1 MTVREGWETEVNR
14 SYRYDYIRLNDA
26 ILRGGI
32 VLKQEYLLVD
42 ERQIG
47 DVKKFEVGDSITTD
61 LIEIKDRKCW
71 VWLLKCKGENENV
84 ARGLD
89 RINEEICK
97 KFNPT
102 ILINGCSAYFNKTLF
117 PLINEFERKLRELL
131 YLASSLKEYKDLN
144 NAITN
149 LESKDLGSIFD
160 SLFTDDVF
168 LRCVKEK
175 INKKTWKFT
184 RDEVL
189 CDIRSLEENVLWDS
203 WLGKN
208 CVETLRK
215 NFNSVREHRNH
226 VMHAHNID
234 YTQFQTARELFKTI
248 NTELDSVIRELLGI
262 KGDDNIVMSTQDF
275 YNRLTTSKSSLSNL
289 LSEEVND
296 NGEIG
301 ALEMGR
307 EMLDIDDQELIGLWK
322 NTRAYLDSVNTVKQY
337 YKLNREILLATE
349 NIRKIT
355 DQVKISDQIIPSY
368 VKEMQEILSK
378 LRGGVYIDKVYKEQ
392 SKIEANE
399 DDNIEIDE
407 KNNEESDEESNE
419 EN

>member
-1 MTVREGWETEVNR
+1 M
-14 SYRYDYIRLNDA
+14 
-26 ILRGGI
+26 
-32 VLKQEYLLVD
+32 KQEYLLVD

-71 VWLLKCKGENENV
+71 VWLLKCKGENEKV
-84 ARGLD
+84 ARELD
-89 RINEEICK
+89 RINKEICE

-102 ILINGCSAYFNKTLF
+102 ILINGCSAYFNKSLF
-117 PLINEFERKLRELL
+117 PLINEFERKLRKLL
-131 YLASSLKEYKDLN
+131 YLASSLKENKDLN
-144 NAITN
+144 NDITN

-160 SLFTDDVF
+160 SLFADDAF
-168 LRCVKEK
+168 SRNVKEK
-175 INKKTWKFT
+175 INKMTWKFT

-189 CDIRSLEENVLWDS
+189 CEIRCLEENVLWDS

-208 CVETLRK
+208 CAETLRK
-215 NFNSVREHRNH
+215 NFDSVREHRNH

-234 YTQFQTARELFKTI
+234 YAQFQSARKLFNDI
-248 NTELDSVIRELLGI
+248 NKELDSVIGELLGI
-262 KGDDNIVMSTQDF
+262 KDDDNRVMSTPDF
-275 YNRLTTSKSSLSNL
+275 YDRLATSMPSLSNL
-289 LSEEVND
+289 FSEEAND
-296 NGEIG
+296 NGEIA
-301 ALEMGR
+301 ALGIES
-307 EMLDIDDQELIGLWK
+307 EMLDIDDQEIIGFLK
-322 NTRAYLDSVNTVKQY
+322 NVRVYLDSVNTLKQY
-337 YKLNREILLATE
+337 FKLNREIFLATE

-378 LRGGVYIDKVYKEQ
+378 LRGGIYIDKVYKEQ
-392 SKIEANE
+392 SEIEANE